1 MKMHDPYMHNSF
13 WNEQQVAIT
22 FQLEPVE
29 STAQD
34 AAMQNP
40 LRIISKPTFINILN
54 LDKLSGYLAE
64 QGFVLDSF
72 KPENMA
78 MPTSARDDGRRDTSA
93 SMGTMQGMQDR
104 QLSPEDIERAL
115 TDDTG
120 KYLFFPKDGRG
131 RYVPTLVSFF
141 TFTERGTMS
150 VMTMPP
156 TQPTMDG
163 MTMTSQERSPDEHGN
178 GNGKGMSSMKSPV
191 ARLVNLINRDPEKL
205 KAAFNSSAIATVT
218 ASPTW
223 QCGGTTTTPDG
234 VTKSRGCPLT
244 PPMPVTE
251 VCSTSPG
258 LWPITLPELQ
268 PDLQDA
274 TGDGVTVF
282 VLDTLPKLGT
292 IKRAAEGAEKDNLL
306 LVDVMENVVPLA
318 NYQILPDVLDIPSPH
333 MPETGKDL
341 YGRVVGFHMADHGLF
356 EAGVIHDIA
365 PDANIECIRVLND
378 FCVGDV
384 SVLIQALDGIH
395 TRLMPNGDLHG
406 KPVVVNMSLVIPAD
420 SEAIN
425 AGIDPNLLYQTRQAL
440 YNAIK
445 ALADLGVVF
454 AASAGNE
461 GDLRYTP
468 MNPDGERPDAL
479 YPAAYAYYGPTPVE
493 TMIPVGAINST
504 GKVASYSC
512 YPGPRGVAAYG
523 GEVPAKSDI
532 KTVDHV
538 THVTKIDGMI
548 GIYSALQYPALS
560 VDDRIASYP
569 VPNSHGWAYWVGT
582 SFATPIIS
590 ALAARILEAT
600 ARETLTPNVPVQQT
614 IVAQGATHQVNWD
627 RLAPATH
634 SNVDMIVGSTVWAE
648 QKCKP
653 TTVSHA
659 ENEGEEEVEISLTE
673 IHIDEVNVV

>member
-1 MKMHDPYMHNSF
+1 MNMRDPYMHNSF

-22 FQLEPVE
+22 FQLQPVE
-29 STAQD
+29 PTAQD
-34 AAMQNP
+34 P
-40 LRIISKPTFINILN
+40 LRTISKTMFIKDLN
-54 LDKLSGYLAE
+54 LDKLGSYLAN
-64 QGFVLDSF
+64 QGYVLDSF
-72 KPENMA
+72 KPENTA
-78 MPTSARDDGRRDTSA
+78 IPITFGRDDTRQHTSADMA
-93 SMGTMQGMQDR
+93 TMQNMRPSSD
-104 QLSPEDIERAL
+104 DIVSAL
-115 TDDTG
+115 ADETG

-131 RYVPTLVSFF
+131 YYVPTLISFF
-141 TFTERGTMS
+141 TFMERGTMS
-150 VMTMPP
+150 GMAMSSPSAT
-156 TQPTMDG
+156 DG
-163 MTMTSQERSPDEHGN
+163 MTMGGQGQSMDRQGDDNER
-178 GNGKGMSSMKSPV
+178 GMPAMESPV
-191 ARLVNLINRDPEKL
+191 ARLVNLINRDSESL
-205 KAAFNSSAIATVT
+205 RSSLNASAVTSVT

-234 VTKSRGCPLT
+234 LKSQGCPLS
-244 PPMPVTE
+244 PPIPVTE

-258 LWPITLPELQ
+258 LWPITLPEL
-268 PDLQDA
+268 PANLQDV

-282 VLDTLPKLGT
+282 VLDTLPKMGT

-318 NYQILPDVLDIPSPH
+318 NYQLLPDVLDVPSPH

-395 TRLMPNGDLHG
+395 TRVMPNGDLYE
-406 KPVVVNMSLVIPAD
+406 KPVVINMSLVVPAD
-420 SEAIN
+420 SEAVN
-425 AGIDPNLLYQTRQAL
+425 AGIDPNLLDPTRQAL

-445 ALADLGVVF
+445 ALADFGVVF

-479 YPAAYAYYGPTPVE
+479 YPAAYAYYGLTPVE
-493 TMIPVGAINST
+493 TMIPVGAINGT
-504 GKVASYSC
+504 GKAASYSC

-523 GEVPAKSDI
+523 GEVPAKSDV

-560 VDDRIASYP
+560 VEDRIASYP
-569 VPNSHGWAYWVGT
+569 VPNAHGWAYWVGT

-590 ALAARILEAT
+590 ALAARVLEAT
-600 ARETLTPNVPVQQT
+600 ARETLSPHVAVQQA
-614 IVAQGATHQVNWD
+614 IVVQGATRHVNWD
-627 RLAPATH
+627 RLAPAAH
-634 SNVDMIVGSTVWAE
+634 GNVDMLVGNAVWAE

-653 TTVSHA
+653 TTVGHA
-659 ENEGEEEVEISLTE
+659 EGEGEEEVEVNVTE
-673 IHIDEVNVV
+673 IHVDEVNVL